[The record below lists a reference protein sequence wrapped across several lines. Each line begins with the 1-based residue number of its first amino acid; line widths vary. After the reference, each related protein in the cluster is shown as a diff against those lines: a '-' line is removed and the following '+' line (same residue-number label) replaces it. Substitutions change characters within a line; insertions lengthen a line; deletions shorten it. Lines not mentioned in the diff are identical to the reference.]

1 MVDAIITYN
10 EVQQMAAKEAMG
22 AFDSVNRPAHY
33 ASGDIECIDAIRAQ
47 MSKEEYQGYLR
58 GNVVKYMW
66 RWRDKGGV
74 ESLRKARWYLDKLI
88 ASEV

>member
-1 MVDAIITYN
+1 MVDAIMHYN
-10 EVQQMAAKEAMG
+10 AVQQMGAKEALG
-22 AFDSVNRPAHY
+22 SFDSVNRPAHY

-88 ASEV
+88 ASEI